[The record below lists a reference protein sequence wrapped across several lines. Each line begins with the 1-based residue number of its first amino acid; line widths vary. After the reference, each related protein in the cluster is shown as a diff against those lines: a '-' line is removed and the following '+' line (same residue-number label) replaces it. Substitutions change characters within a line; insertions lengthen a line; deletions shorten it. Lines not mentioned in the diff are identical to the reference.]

1 MYLMGWRDYDPK
13 TGRFIV
19 PDEYEGEEDEPT
31 SLNRY
36 LYADG
41 DPVNNIDPDGH
52 LPKWLQRGWKATK
65 KWAKKGYD
73 FAIGDDIRTL
83 KSSKSKW
90 YHKAGAAASL
100 ASNFIPGAGAVKWG
114 VKAVKYGKKMKKSR
128 KFAAASIKKMR
139 KAKLKTK
146 AKVSRSY
153 HKTKKAAHRV
163 KNRTVKSKGVA
174 KLNKPVAGD
183 NIGINLRSKGTGKS
197 WKVGDPINKLT
208 KKGNYPSWSTVKSR
222 YWKNVANEAD
232 EGEYSAQNLARMKK
246 GKAPLHPK
254 LNVPKELHHIN
265 GRNIPDPHNI
275 NNLQEVWP
283 WEHADIDPFRHY
295 KGPRP

>member
-1 MYLMGWRDYDPK
+1 
-13 TGRFIV
+13 
-19 PDEYEGEEDEPT
+19 
-31 SLNRY
+31 LNRY

-65 KWAKKGYD
+65 KWAKKGYN

-83 KSSKSKW
+83 KSPKSKW
-90 YHKAGAAASL
+90 YHKAGAAASI
-100 ASNFIPGAGAVKWG
+100 ASNFIPGAGQLKWG
-114 VKAVKYGKKMKKSR
+114 IKAVKYGKKMKKSK

-153 HKTKKAAHRV
+153 HKTKKVAHRV

-183 NIGINLRSKGTGKS
+183 NIGINLRSKGTGNGYKY
-197 WKVGDPINKLT
+197 WNKT
-208 KKGNYPSWSTVKSR
+208 TV
-222 YWKNVANEAD
+222 YKNVKV
-232 EGEYSAQNLARMKK
+232 Y
-246 GKAPLHPK
+246 
-254 LNVPKELHHIN
+254 
-265 GRNIPDPHNI
+265 
-275 NNLQEVWP
+275 
-283 WEHADIDPFRHY
+283 
-295 KGPRP
+295 